1 MRLGLL
7 PEVAALDADGDIAE
21 GLEPV
26 FVNGIQT
33 PFWQSHVRWF
43 RWFASGDAALLL
55 VLLLAAYQPLFE
67 GEWKFM
73 KTWDADSNY
82 LRDESD
88 LLFTSQFCVTYI
100 IPAFRVAE
108 AAGVLKEHDAA
119 PVAAARPPLSRG
131 SSRGRLLATS

>member
-1 MRLGLL
+1 MGKCFFGKCLRLYRERVVFDTHLLGELAFAINIITGTLHLGSSWGSWSCASSSSPSTTDKTTPLAMRLGLL

-55 VLLLAAYQPLFE
+55 VLLL
-67 GEWKFM
+67 
-73 KTWDADSNY
+73 
-82 LRDESD
+82 
-88 LLFTSQFCVTYI
+88 
-100 IPAFRVAE
+100 
-108 AAGVLKEHDAA
+108 LKEIA
-119 PVAAARPPLSRG
+119 
-131 SSRGRLLATS
+131 